1 MEEFDE
7 VKSKKLL
14 EIGYS
19 KAKEVLDNE
28 EDVEKFLIEVENK
41 IKAIPVKD
49 VNLGKVPN
57 MISLVRS
64 YINKEYTN
72 ISKEN
77 ITIIISALLYLV
89 APIDVIPDS
98 VPGIGYSDD
107 IGIIKFALKLVNN
120 NLDEYIKNK

>member
-7 VKSKKLL
+7 VKAKRIL

-19 KAKEVLDNE
+19 KAKEVLTNKE
-28 EDVEKFLIEVENK
+28 EVEKFLIEVENK
-41 IKAIPVKD
+41 IKTIQVKD
-49 VNLGKVPN
+49 VNLDKVPD

-64 YINKEYTN
+64 YIDKSYTN
-72 ISKEN
+72 ISIEN
-77 ITIIISALLYLV
+77 MAVIVSALLYLV

-107 IGIIKFALKLVNN
+107 IGVIKFALKIVNN
-120 NLDEYIKNK
+120 NLEEYIKNK

>member
-49 VNLGKVPN
+49 VNLDKVPN

>member
-7 VKSKKLL
+7 VKAKKLL

-19 KAKEVLDNE
+19 KAKEVLTNKE
-28 EDVEKFLIEVENK
+28 EVEKFLIEVENK
-41 IKAIPVKD
+41 IKIIPVKD
-49 VNLGKVPN
+49 VNLDKVPD

-64 YINKEYTN
+64 YIDKSYTN
-72 ISKEN
+72 ISIEN
-77 ITIIISALLYLV
+77 MAVIVSALLYLV

-107 IGIIKFALKLVNN
+107 IGVIKFALKIVNN
-120 NLDEYIKNK
+120 NLEEYIKNK